1 MRLGELVLAAATFP
15 GTSLLP
21 CNAKLDPWHFV
32 CPPPLHM
39 QDISSNA
46 VLFSRALDSAG
57 AAWPATLRAVDATT
71 PMFPK
76 AYLSL
81 GVVTGSP
88 AVAYTAASPDGATNR
103 LLFARAGDATGA
115 AFGTRPPLVVLSMET
130 TYHSLA
136 VVNGAPAMYVS
147 GRGAFVAFLC
157 GPPNTWASSCCTLL
171 CSSFAYSGSCAC
183 GSSFYNPV
191 SKGLRFIR
199 ANSGCFCMWQLLL

>member
-88 AVAYTAASPDGATNR
+88 AVAYTAASLDGATNR

-157 GPPNTWASSCCTLL
+157 GPPNTCASCMLHAAL
-171 CSSFAYSGSCAC
+171 F
-183 GSSFYNPV
+183 
-191 SKGLRFIR
+191 FIR
-199 ANSGCFCMWQLLL
+199 VLWFLYMWQLLL